1 MAKISMRKILRQVLE
16 NVGIP
21 ESYYSIGSY
30 KEGATCIEKVGK
42 VYVVYDAK
50 RAERYGSTEHKREL
64 EACTEI
70 IRRIAK
76 NNKDFQILKQEFYD
90 ARAKELLKQV
100 FDEEGISGQYY
111 SLEGYAEEVVCMEK
125 NNNSYIV
132 YIGEKGNK
140 GDVSNHPNISKA
152 LLKLIS
158 EVTESYAQEEKVV
171 EAFINKLYKT
181 V

>member
-1 MAKISMRKILRQVLE
+1 MAKTSMRKILRQVLE

-42 VYVVYDAK
+42 VYVVYDAE

-76 NNKDFQILKQEFYD
+76 NSEDFEILRQEFFD
-90 ARAKELLKQV
+90 ARAKEVLKEV
-100 FDEEGISGQYY
+100 FDNEGIPRQYY
-111 SLEGYAEEVVCMEK
+111 SLEGYAEEAICMEK
-125 NNNSYIV
+125 NNKNYIV
-132 YIGEKGNK
+132 YNGERGNK
-140 GDVSNHPNISKA
+140 YDVSKHSNISKA

-158 EVTESYAQEEKVV
+158 KVTESYAQEERVV